1 MAKKYIV
8 KLSKAEQDL
17 LKSITTSGT
26 QRVRKVIHA
35 NILLSANAGW
45 PDQDISRALRVSV
58 PTIER
63 VRQRFVE
70 EGLDG
75 ALTSHRTTRKY
86 QYLLD
91 GAQEAHLIALACGQP
106 PAGYRRW
113 SLRLLASQMVKLDY
127 IDELSYG
134 TVRNVMKSNEL
145 KPWLKEEWCIPPEQN
160 AEFVYHMEDVLDVYH
175 RPFDPKRPLICF
187 DETPVQLISETR
199 AHSDANRSASTLR
212 LRILSPRNGQLVHV
226 LCTLV
231 ELAACPSHR
240 TSDQEGLGLVYA

>member
-8 KLSKAEQDL
+8 NLSEAEQEH
-17 LKSITTSGT
+17 LKGITTSGT

-35 NILLSANAGW
+35 NILLNANAGR
-45 PDQDISRALRVSV
+45 PDHEMSKILRVSV

-70 EGLDG
+70 EGLEN
-75 ALTSHRTTRKY
+75 ALTSHRTTRNY
-86 QYLLD
+86 QHLLD

-106 PAGYRRW
+106 PVGYCRW

-134 TVRNVMKSNEL
+134 TVRNVMESNEL

-160 AEFVYHMEDVLDVYH
+160 AEFVYHMEDVLDVYQ
-175 RPFDPKRPLICF
+175 RPFDPQRPMICF
-187 DETPVQLISETR
+187 DETPV
-199 AHSDANRSASTLR
+199 
-212 LRILSPRNGQLVHV
+212 
-226 LCTLV
+226 
-231 ELAACPSHR
+231 
-240 TSDQEGLGLVYA
+240 